1 VIFVRWI
8 YLKGGRRVAVWS
20 HRRRR
25 PEADRIW
32 RAIVD
37 EVRRAA

>member
-1 VIFVRWI
+1 MIFLRFI

-20 HRRRR
+20 LRRKRSR
-25 PEADRIW
+25 ADAVW
-32 RAIVD
+32 RKVLD